1 MNKTTIETSIAI
13 ALRCNWTAVKLGHEL
28 SGPGYNLTPPE
39 ATIIMDEYRRR
50 YPNAAVERQSLP
62 RRERRKIAVDFETR
76 SDQKGPVI
84 SILPATPKLPRRK
97 AKATPTVAAEGGE
110 LLTTPTAGRPSII
123 NRSAVKSFALKVS
136 KEKRAGKFNRVSK
149 EFLDSVEANL
159 EALIREIAQGFARTD
174 TVVPDPESAW
184 MINGRTLRC
193 AEDKL
198 NEAVQKIVLAKVH
211 GHPSIGKTLK

>member
-13 ALRCNWTAVKLGHEL
+13 ALRCNWSPTKLGHEL
-28 SGPGYNLTPPE
+28 AGPPYNLTPPE

-50 YPNAAVERQSLP
+50 YPKAGA
-62 RRERRKIAVDFETR
+62 D
-76 SDQKGPVI
+76 
-84 SILPATPKLPRRK
+84 
-97 AKATPTVAAEGGE
+97 AKAIIAKLQTTGAQRQKKNARIFDAFHKDQGPYTAEQLRQTPPPSESA
-110 LLTTPTAGRPSII
+110 PSTARPSII

-159 EALIREIAQGFARTD
+159 EALIREIAQGFSTAAN
-174 TVVPDPESAW
+174 TVVPDADCDW
-184 MINGRTLRC
+184 FINGRTLRC

-198 NEAVQKIVLAKVH
+198 NQAVQKIIIAKVH

>member
-28 SGPGYNLTPPE
+28 TGPPYNLTPPE

-50 YPNAAVERQSLP
+50 YPKAGTDAKAIITKLQSTHGERQKKNARVMAKYYP
-62 RRERRKIAVDFETR
+62 
-76 SDQKGPVI
+76 DQVPYTKEQ
-84 SILPATPKLPRRK
+84 LTKTPP
-97 AKATPTVAAEGGE
+97 PAEGGE

-123 NRSAVKSFALKVS
+123 NRSAVKAFALKVS

-159 EALIREIAQGFARTD
+159 EALIREIAQGFAKSD
-174 TVVPDPESAW
+174 TVTPDPEADW
-184 MINGRTLRC
+184 FINGRTLRC

-198 NEAVQKIVLAKVH
+198 NQAVQKIILAKVH
-211 GHPSIGKTLK
+211 GHPTIGKTLK